1 MKSGRGALRRVVVTG
16 MGALSPVGIGAETM
30 WAALC
35 RGQSGIGP
43 ITAFDASAFYT
54 TIAGEVRDFAPED
67 FLDRKEVRKTD
78 RFTQFAL
85 AASQLALDDS
95 GLKVTPALAEDFGV
109 VIGSGIGGLQ
119 TIEDFHSAL
128 LDRGPKK
135 LSPFFMPKLLINM
148 AAGNVSIRFGLKGPN
163 ECVVT
168 ACATG
173 NHSLASAAR
182 MIRLGEATAM
192 LAGGAEA
199 GVTPLG
205 VGGFSAL
212 KALSTRN
219 DEPEKASRPFDLD
232 RDGFVI
238 GEGAG
243 ILVLEELSHA
253 LDRGAR
259 IYAELAGYGA
269 TADAYHMT
277 APSPGGEGASR
288 CIGRAL
294 RSAGLVPEEI
304 SYINAHGTSTKQ
316 NDLMETEAI
325 KRIFK
330 EGACRVPVSSTKSMT
345 GHLLGAASGIEAVV
359 SVLAIDR
366 NTLPPTI
373 NLDHPDPGCDLDYVP
388 GKARKAEVRAVL
400 SNSFGFGGVNASLVF
415 TEFRP

>member
-1 MKSGRGALRRVVVTG
+1 MKSGKGALRRVVVTG

-43 ITAFDASAFYT
+43 ITSFDTSGFST

-119 TIEDFHSAL
+119 TIEEFHSAL

-212 KALSTRN
+212 KALSIRN

-243 ILVLEELSHA
+243 ILVVEELSHA

-288 CIGRAL
+288 CISRAL
-294 RSAGLVPEEI
+294 RSAGLAPEEI

-325 KRIFK
+325 RRIFK
-330 EGACRVPVSSTKSMT
+330 DGACRVPVSSTKSMT

-366 NTLPPTI
+366 DTLPPTI

>member
-1 MKSGRGALRRVVVTG
+1 MKSGKGVLRRVVVTG
-16 MGALSPVGIGAETM
+16 MGAISPVGIGAETM
-30 WAALC
+30 WEALC

-43 ITAFDASAFYT
+43 ITSFDASGFHT

-78 RFTQFAL
+78 RFTQFAV

-95 GLKVTPALAEDFGV
+95 GLKITPALAEEFGV

-119 TIEDFHSAL
+119 TFEDFHSAL

-135 LSPFFMPKLLINM
+135 LSPFFMPKLLVNM

-182 MIRLGEATAM
+182 MIQLGEATAM
-192 LAGGAEA
+192 LAGGTEA

-205 VGGFSAL
+205 VGGFNAL

-243 ILVLEELSHA
+243 ILVVEELSHA

-269 TADAYHMT
+269 TADAYHVT
-277 APSPGGEGASR
+277 APSPDGDGAVR
-288 CIGRAL
+288 CIHRAL
-294 RSAGLVPEEI
+294 RSAGLAPEEI

-325 KRIFK
+325 KKVFK
-330 EGACRVPVSSTKSMT
+330 DAAYGVPVSSTKSMT

-366 NTLPPTI
+366 DILPPTI
-373 NLDHPDPGCDLDYVP
+373 NLDRPDPGCDLDYVP

-400 SNSFGFGGVNASLVF
+400 SNSFGFGGVNACLVF

>member
-1 MKSGRGALRRVVVTG
+1 MKSGKGALRRVVVTG
-16 MGALSPVGIGAETM
+16 MGAVSPVGIGIETM
-30 WAALC
+30 WSALC
-35 RGQSGIGP
+35 RGKSGIGP
-43 ITAFDASAFYT
+43 VTSFDTSGFHT

-85 AASQLALDDS
+85 LASRLALDDS
-95 GLKVTPALAEDFGV
+95 GLKITPALAEDFGV

-119 TIEDFHSAL
+119 TLEDFHSAL

-135 LSPFFMPKLLINM
+135 LSPFFMPKLLVNM
-148 AAGNVSIRFGLKGPN
+148 AAGNVSMRFGLKGPN

-168 ACATG
+168 ACASG

-192 LAGGAEA
+192 LAGGTEA

-205 VGGFSAL
+205 IGGFNAL

-243 ILVLEELSHA
+243 ILVLEEISHA

-269 TADAYHMT
+269 TADAYHVT
-277 APSPGGEGASR
+277 APSPGGEGAGR

-294 RSAGLVPEEI
+294 RSAGLAPEEI

-325 KRIFK
+325 KGVFK
-330 EGACRVPVSSTKSMT
+330 DAAYRVPVSSTKSMT
-345 GHLLGAASGIEAVV
+345 GHLLGAASGIEAVI

-366 NTLPPTI
+366 DTLPPTI
-373 NLDHPDPGCDLDYVP
+373 NLDRPDPGCDLDYIP
-388 GKARKAEVRAVL
+388 GEARKAEVRAVL

-415 TEFRP
+415 TEFQP